1 MLVPLLQREAATVD
15 FTIRLVSEHALARIH
30 RRKYK
35 DVHGKLF
42 DTWDKYE
49 DDEITTTRLLRR
61 CSNIAGLGP
70 DSTHDPIHDE
80 DV

>member
-1 MLVPLLQREAATVD
+1 MLVPLLRREAATVD
-15 FTIRLVSEHALARIH
+15 LTIRLVSVHALARIDKK
-30 RRKYK
+30 KYK

-49 DDEITTTRLLRR
+49 GDEITTTQLLRR
-61 CSNIAGLGP
+61 GSKISGFGP
-70 DSTHDPIHDE
+70 YSTHDPIHDD

>member
-1 MLVPLLQREAATVD
+1 MLVPLLRREAATVD
-15 FTIRLVSEHALARIH
+15 LTIRLVSEHALARVH

-49 DDEITTTRLLRR
+49 GDDITTTQLLRR
-61 CSNIAGLGP
+61 CSNIAGIMLMYCV
-70 DSTHDPIHDE
+70 TLCCI
-80 DV
+80 

>member
-1 MLVPLLQREAATVD
+1 MLVPLLRREAATVD
-15 FTIRLVSEHALARIH
+15 LTIRLMSEHALASVH

-49 DDEITTTRLLRR
+49 DDDITTTQRLRR
-61 CSNIAGLGP
+61 CSNIASLVP

-80 DV
+80 DI